1 MLVLCTFWQ
10 QKLADTATAVA
21 AETPLQEHDGFE
33 RARIVSDLALFY
45 PFVPGMPR
53 ASTPSSD
60 RVPSAASA
68 SSGQRLKRER
78 SSEGKEKGKSAEDIG
93 MYLDQFL
100 EDVSDLPSEL
110 QVIFE
115 S

>member
-1 MLVLCTFWQ
+1 M
-10 QKLADTATAVA
+10 
-21 AETPLQEHDGFE
+21 
-33 RARIVSDLALFY
+33 
-45 PFVPGMPR
+45 
-53 ASTPSSD
+53 
-60 RVPSAASA
+60 PSAASA

>member
-1 MLVLCTFWQ
+1 
-10 QKLADTATAVA
+10 
-21 AETPLQEHDGFE
+21 
-33 RARIVSDLALFY
+33 
-45 PFVPGMPR
+45 MPR

-60 RVPSAASA
+60 RVPSATSA
-68 SSGQRLKRER
+68 SSGQRVKRER
-78 SSEGKEKGKSAEDIG
+78 ASNGKEKGKSAEDIG

-110 QVIFE
+110 QVFGTSLIQSNVFLA